1 MRRAINILVV
11 ISDRGLS
18 VQKPFSLL
26 VFDCSQDQAIKK
38 EKVVNSKKLLTS
50 ALTAGFALASA
61 VIVSGQGLVVSEKRL
76 DMVGGTNLYCA
87 GYVQKAPV
95 AAAKRDSSSTANEII
110 GSYDEQ
116 DGWQYSQNNLMVV
129 NAGADKGVRPGDL
142 FSVIRPRGEL
152 KSHWTKK
159 GDLGVYVQELGLLE
173 VVQVKGNVSV
183 ARVRN
188 SCDTMLLGDLLVPFQ
203 PRVSAAYSLRP
214 ALDRFGDP
222 SGKATGRI
230 VMARDQQEVLTRD
243 QIGYVDLG
251 AEDNVAEG
259 SYLTIYRYLGKG
271 NPLKTKEF
279 KESVQARQEEYGSFE
294 YRGGRFSNQAPRKR
308 GTEADGSIRTTPSV
322 LRDRPEG
329 LRKVVGE
336 AMVVNV
342 RERVATVVI
351 TRVAQEIHT
360 GDWVEIQ

>member
-1 MRRAINILVV
+1 M
-11 ISDRGLS
+11 
-18 VQKPFSLL
+18 
-26 VFDCSQDQAIKK
+26 
-38 EKVVNSKKLLTS
+38 NSKKLLTS

-61 VIVSGQGLVVSEKRL
+61 VIVAGQGLVLPEKRV
-76 DMVGGTNLYCA
+76 DVVGATNLYCA
-87 GYVQKAPV
+87 GYIQKAPIST
-95 AAAKRDSSSTANEII
+95 AKRDSSSTANEII
-110 GSYDEQ
+110 GSYNEQ
-116 DGWQYSQNNLMVV
+116 DGWQYGQNKFMYI

-142 FSVIRPRGEL
+142 FSVIRPRGEV

-173 VVQVKGNVSV
+173 VVQVKGNVSI

-188 SCDTMLLGDLLVPFQ
+188 SCDNMVLGDLLVPFQ
-203 PRVSAAYSLRP
+203 PRVSPAYSSRP
-214 ALDRFGDP
+214 AFNWFGDP

-230 VMARDQQEVLTRD
+230 VYARDDREVLSRD
-243 QIGYVDLG
+243 QIVYVDLG

-271 NPLKTKEF
+271 NPLNKKDF
-279 KESVQARQEEYGSFE
+279 KESVQARQQEFGSFE
-294 YRGGRFSNQAPRKR
+294 YRGGQFSNQAPRKR
-308 GTEADGSIRTTPSV
+308 GTDADGSIRTTPSV